1 MKSFSAIQPPGHT
14 RPIGKYSPGVALP
27 LGGGRSLVFVSGQVA
42 SDERGRVIGEGDPR
56 RQAEAVFA
64 NLEAVLRAAGGSLA
78 DLVSVVIYLTD
89 ISNFAAVSEV
99 RNRVLGDPP
108 PSSTLVEVSRL
119 AIAEHLVE
127 ISGVALIINSG
138 TEEAGES

>member
-1 MKSFSAIQPPGHT
+1 MSPFSALQPPGHT
-14 RPIGKYSPGVALP
+14 RPIGKYSPGIAMP

-42 SDERGRVIGEGDPR
+42 SDEQGRVVGAGDPR

-64 NLEAVLRAAGGSLA
+64 NLDAVLSVAGGSLA

-89 ISNFAAVSEV
+89 ISNFTAVSEV
-99 RNRVLGDPP
+99 RNRVLADPP

-127 ISGVALIINSG
+127 ISGVALINNG
-138 TEEAGES
+138 TAEAGES